1 LQKQALAPLLVP
13 FELMIE
19 LQLMATATQ
28 SAEAE
33 FQVKPA
39 THSQASVPTMTPF
52 ELITWEQSR
61 THTADPH
68 KKPGLQKQ
76 ALSPLLVPFENCIFE
91 QFKEVFVELEELVSF
106 VVVLV

>member
-68 KKPGLQKQ
+68 KKPGKQKQ
-76 ALSPLLVPFENCIFE
+76 ALSPLLVPFELAICE
-91 QFKEVFVELEELVSF
+91 QLMAVETQADPFQV
-106 VVVLV
+106 